1 MKLVEFLM
9 QRIWYSSVVRQDE
22 QYLIAKT
29 SYLDSLMERMAVM
42 RVKAANLEIEE
53 AWLERLGRPGDMA
66 ESLEYIEGLKGVE
79 AYLGSGSGLRAGLQG
94 MKDEVE
100 RSLFNDTVIA
110 IVQAETFLFRERGY
124 SDAVVYSQAWEEFYV
139 GSCRYYSNLD
149 RVKITW
155 GGYIGNTGRE
165 INLFDRGKSQQLYRD
180 DKGCYVINGSLI
192 DSFHQVNTHLELDE
206 DMKVITACG
215 HLLRVPDAVCR
226 ESSRQME
233 NLKGR
238 LLPGM
243 SKKELAHLLGAG
255 EGCVHLID
263 LTYDSVKTLE
273 LYLNEAK

>member
-1 MKLVEFLM
+1 MEFLM
-9 QRIWYSSVVRQDE
+9 QRIWHSSVVRENE
-22 QYLIAKT
+22 QFLIVKT

-53 AWLERLGRPGDMA
+53 AWLERLGCPGDMA
-66 ESLEYIEGLKGVE
+66 ESREYIEGLKGVE

>member
-1 MKLVEFLM
+1 M
-9 QRIWYSSVVRQDE
+9 QRIWHSSVVRENE
-22 QYLIAKT
+22 QFLIVKT

-53 AWLERLGRPGDMA
+53 AWLERLGCPGDMA
-66 ESLEYIEGLKGVE
+66 ESREYIEGLKGVE

>member
-1 MKLVEFLM
+1 MVEFLM

-66 ESLEYIEGLKGVE
+66 ESREYIEGLKGVE
-79 AYLGSGSGLRAGLQG
+79 AYLGSSSGLRAGLQG
-94 MKDEVE
+94 IKDEVE

-124 SDAVVYSQAWEEFYV
+124 SDAVTYSQAWEKFYA

-149 RVKITW
+149 RVKTTW
-155 GGYIGNTGRE
+155 GGYIGNSGRE
-165 INLFDRGKSQQLYRD
+165 ITLFDRGKSQQMYRD
-180 DKGCYVINGSLI
+180 DKGGYIINGSLI
-192 DSFHQVNTHLELDE
+192 DSFHQVSTHLEMDK
-206 DMKVITACG
+206 DIQVITAYG
-215 HLLRVPDAVCR
+215 QLLRVPDAVCR
-226 ESSRQME
+226 ESGQQME
-233 NLKGR
+233 NLKGQ
-238 LLPGM
+238 LLSGM
-243 SKKELAHLLGAG
+243 PKRELARLLGAG
-255 EGCVHLID
+255 QGCVHLID

-273 LYLNEAK
+273 LYLNQG

>member
-1 MKLVEFLM
+1 MEFLM
-9 QRIWYSSVVRQDE
+9 QRIWHSSVVREDE

-29 SYLDSLMERMAVM
+29 SYLDSRMERIAVM

-53 AWLERLGRPGDMA
+53 AWLECLGRPGDMA
-66 ESLEYIEGLKGVE
+66 ESREYIEGLKGVE

-94 MKDEVE
+94 IKDEVE

-124 SDAVVYSQAWEEFYV
+124 SNAVTYSQAWEEFYA

-165 INLFDRGKSQQLYRD
+165 INLFDRGKSQQLYLD
-180 DKGCYVINGSLI
+180 DKNGYVINGSLI
-192 DSFHQVNTHLELDE
+192 DSFHQVSSSLKLDK
-206 DMKVITACG
+206 DMKVTAAYG
-215 HLLRVPDAVCR
+215 QLLRVPDAVCR
-226 ESSRQME
+226 ESSQQME
-233 NLKGR
+233 NLKGQ

-243 SKKELAHLLGAG
+243 PKKELAYLLGAG
-255 EGCVHLID
+255 QGCVHLID

-273 LYLNEAK
+273 LYLNQGK

>member
-1 MKLVEFLM
+1 MEFLM

-29 SYLDSLMERMAVM
+29 SYLDSRMERIALI

-53 AWLERLGRPGDMA
+53 AWLECLGRPGDMA
-66 ESLEYIEGLKGVE
+66 ESREYITGLKGVE
-79 AYLGSGSGLRAGLQG
+79 AYLGSSSGLRAGLQG
-94 MKDEVE
+94 IKDEVE

-124 SDAVVYSQAWEEFYV
+124 SDAVTYSQAWEEFYA

-155 GGYIGNTGRE
+155 GGYMGKTGGE
-165 INLFDRGKSQQLYRD
+165 INMLDRGKSQKLYRD
-180 DKGCYVINGSLI
+180 DKGSYVINGSLI

-206 DMKVITACG
+206 GMKVITAWG

-226 ESSRQME
+226 ESSQQME
-233 NLKGR
+233 NLKGQ

-243 SKKELAHLLGAG
+243 PKKELAHLLGAG
-255 EGCVHLID
+255 QGCVHLID

-273 LYLNEAK
+273 LYLN

>member
-1 MKLVEFLM
+1 M
-9 QRIWYSSVVRQDE
+9 QRIWHSSVVREDE
-22 QYLIAKT
+22 QYLMAKT
-29 SYLDSLMERMAVM
+29 SYLDSRMERVAVM

-53 AWLERLGRPGDMA
+53 AWLECLGRPGNMG
-66 ESLEYIEGLKGVE
+66 ESRQYIEGLKGVE

-94 MKDEVE
+94 IKDEVE

-124 SDAVVYSQAWEEFYV
+124 SDAVVYSQAWEEFYA

-180 DKGCYVINGSLI
+180 DKGSYVINGSLI

-206 DMKVITACG
+206 GMKVITAWG

-226 ESSRQME
+226 ESSQQME
-233 NLKGR
+233 NLKGQ

-243 SKKELAHLLGAG
+243 PKKELAHLLGAG
-255 EGCVHLID
+255 QGCVHLID

-273 LYLNEAK
+273 LYLN

>member
-1 MKLVEFLM
+1 VEFLM
-9 QRIWYSSVVRQDE
+9 QRIWHSSVVRENE
-22 QYLIAKT
+22 QFLIVKT

-53 AWLERLGRPGDMA
+53 AWLERLGCPGDMA
-66 ESLEYIEGLKGVE
+66 ESREYIEGLKGVE